1 MLAVAKTSV
10 AFRSM
15 WRRNELRVAN
25 NDAALS
31 WRWKLTHSHRH
42 VFGRN
47 YEDINIFELSKALK
61 CGPHVPPLILKKP
74 CPPNIYFPLRR
85 ELQWKQNT
93 SVRIAERCLQSL
105 LMDSSFF
112 ELLYSTCADVL
123 SSVPFLTREAS
134 AVATEL
140 KSCPATSGDSWPSA
154 FSWSKMFSIE
164 LKLKVESITWWEE
177 NIFSQYY
184 KIRAFQYSGSF
195 LVSTCILF
203 VAYLCSYSGA
213 EYCLAFT
220 RCSCQ
225 YIQFVVRIAVSERK
239 EDEFYFIALTASQSL
254 TW

>member
-93 SVRIAERCLQSL
+93 SVRIAERCLQFL

-134 AVATEL
+134 AVANTWT
-140 KSCPATSGDSWPSA
+140 SCRVLLR
-154 FSWSKMFSIE
+154 FSFTIAINMSSIFCRSFRHQQN
-164 LKLKVESITWWEE
+164 KCIKKWH
-177 NIFSQYY
+177 
-184 KIRAFQYSGSF
+184 IR
-195 LVSTCILF
+195 IL
-203 VAYLCSYSGA
+203 
-213 EYCLAFT
+213 
-220 RCSCQ
+220 Q
-225 YIQFVVRIAVSERK
+225 
-239 EDEFYFIALTASQSL
+239 
-254 TW
+254 

>member
-25 NDAALS
+25 NDAAPS
-31 WRWKLTHSHRH
+31 WRWELTHSHRH
-42 VFGRN
+42 VFGKY

-61 CGPHVPPLILKKP
+61 CGPHIPPLILVQGRVKKKKKP

-85 ELQWKQNT
+85 ELRWKQHT

-134 AVATEL
+134 AVANAWT
-140 KSCPATSGDSWPSA
+140 SCRVLLR
-154 FSWSKMFSIE
+154 FSFTIAIIMSSIFCRSFRHQQN
-164 LKLKVESITWWEE
+164 KCIKKWH
-177 NIFSQYY
+177 
-184 KIRAFQYSGSF
+184 IR
-195 LVSTCILF
+195 IL
-203 VAYLCSYSGA
+203 
-213 EYCLAFT
+213 
-220 RCSCQ
+220 Q
-225 YIQFVVRIAVSERK
+225 
-239 EDEFYFIALTASQSL
+239 
-254 TW
+254 

>member
-42 VFGRN
+42 VFRRC
-47 YEDINIFELSKALK
+47 YEDINICELSKALK
-61 CGPHVPPLILKKP
+61 CGPHIPPLILVQGRVKKKKT

-134 AVATEL
+134 AVANTWT
-140 KSCPATSGDSWPSA
+140 SCRVLLR
-154 FSWSKMFSIE
+154 FSFTIAINMSSIFCRSFRHQQN
-164 LKLKVESITWWEE
+164 KCIKKWH
-177 NIFSQYY
+177 
-184 KIRAFQYSGSF
+184 IR
-195 LVSTCILF
+195 IL
-203 VAYLCSYSGA
+203 
-213 EYCLAFT
+213 
-220 RCSCQ
+220 Q
-225 YIQFVVRIAVSERK
+225 
-239 EDEFYFIALTASQSL
+239 
-254 TW
+254 